1 MRLKEA
7 LHIHSDAPQ
16 KSGAAPPRNRRLLAF
31 RLLAVLPIILFTVNA
46 TNLLAPWTFVLN
58 PSDDL
63 PEPHRWF
70 FVVSAAADLLLL
82 AAFAGLIVRPRWTVL
97 AAWIPVSLAIVLVAI
112 VPLQPSFLLFVL
124 VIVGPATVAYPYW
137 SDLRGWRRWWD
148 GVRPELLAFAGVVA
162 AAMLVI
168 AVIAFRRQV
177 VRDDA
182 VTDANWWNDDAEHT
196 ADIALA
202 GLLAISR
209 GPGALLLRAVLS
221 GIWVYLGVIAAFVL
235 QDGATDDDRGDHVQA
250 DLRTA
255 DEVQRRLRLAGDHG
269 REPGRGH
276 QGGDH
281 RPVRRRR
288 NRRGRAVR

>member
-7 LHIHSDAPQ
+7 LHIHSETPPD
-16 KSGAAPPRNRRLLAF
+16 SGAPPRNRRLLTF
-31 RLLAVLPIILFTVNA
+31 RLLALLPILLFTVNA
-46 TNLLAPWTFVLN
+46 TNLLAPWTFILD

-82 AAFAGLIVRPRWTVL
+82 SCFAGLIVRPRWTVL
-97 AAWIPVSLAIVLVAI
+97 AAWIPVSFAIVLVTI
-112 VPLQPSFLLFVL
+112 VPLQPWFLLFVL
-124 VIVGPATVAYPYW
+124 AIAGPATVAYPYW
-137 SDLRGWRRWWD
+137 SDLRGWRQWWE

-168 AVIAFRRQV
+168 AVIAFRRQI

-221 GIWVYLGVIAAFVL
+221 GIWVYLGIIAAFVL
-235 QDGATDDDRGDHVQA
+235 PDAIGSVGRVGGILGIAIGLVFAWSTWTELQA
-250 DLRTA
+250 PRVIDLRDPA
-255 DEVQRRLRLAGDHG
+255 
-269 REPGRGH
+269 PG
-276 QGGDH
+276 
-281 RPVRRRR
+281 
-288 NRRGRAVR
+288 